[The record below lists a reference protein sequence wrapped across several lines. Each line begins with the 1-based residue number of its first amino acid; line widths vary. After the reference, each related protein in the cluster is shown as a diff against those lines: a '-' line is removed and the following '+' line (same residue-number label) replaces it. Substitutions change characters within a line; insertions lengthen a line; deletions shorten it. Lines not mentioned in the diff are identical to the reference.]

1 MISLLRR
8 FANSWIG
15 AVILGLVLVAFV
27 VTLYE
32 GRSGMGLPGTGGTGI
47 ATVGSNSISEAE
59 ATRRVQNQLDQARQE
74 QPTLDMN
81 AFVGAGGAEAVINRM
96 IEERA
101 VEAFG
106 AAHGLFASKRLVDGA
121 IASIPA
127 FNGANGQFDRTT
139 FQMILSQRKLT
150 EAMVRADFSRAA
162 VSKMLLLPVA
172 GGASTPTGLA
182 MPYATLLLEQ
192 RLGQIAIVPAAAFAS
207 NTPISDAD
215 VATFYNRNV
224 ARYTVPELRTIKYA
238 GFDRSRFD
246 GKVVPTEAEIAAAY
260 KANMAKYAA
269 SEQRAFTQ
277 IIVSSQSDANALYN
291 KVKSGMPLDAA
302 AKSVGLEALKVPAG
316 DKTAFAKLTSP
327 QVADAAFA
335 APRGGLAALTQS
347 GLGYHIVRVDIVT
360 GIAAK
365 SLDQARAELTAEL
378 TQTKTAQALADFVA
392 QIDEDITG
400 GATFDDV
407 AQKYGLSAT
416 TTPPITASGIAPE
429 TQGFVLPETV
439 KPVLRDVFQAETG
452 DDPQVGAVGNGQS
465 YVLYHMDRVI
475 PAAPKPLAAIKG
487 QVAADATIDRAAR
500 AAKKAA
506 DGIVAAVN
514 KGTSF
519 AQALAGAGVALPAP
533 KPAGGRRI
541 DVAQA
546 RAKVPPPVLA
556 MFSMAPKRAK
566 VLPVE
571 NGAGWYVVYL
581 DSITPGPPQA
591 AQPLLAGT
599 QSELSRSVGEEYA
612 QQFVNAVKA
621 EVGVQRNDGAIAAL
635 KRALTGQ
642 K

>member
-1 MISLLRR
+1 MGAHPNAQGWIAPHMISLLRR

-32 GRSGMGLPGTGGTGI
+32 GRSGLGLPGSGGTGL
-47 ATVGSNSISEAE
+47 ATVGRDSIPEAE

-81 AFVGAGGAEAVINRM
+81 AFIGAGGAEAVINRM

-106 AAHGLFASKRLVDGA
+106 AKHGLIASKRLIDGE

-127 FNGANGQFDRTT
+127 FNGPNGQFDRTT
-139 FQMILSQRKLT
+139 FDAILNQRKLT
-150 EAMVRADFSRAA
+150 EAMVRADFGRAA

-182 MPYATLLLEQ
+182 VPYATLLLEQ

-215 VATFYNRNV
+215 VATFYGRNV

-238 GFDRSRFD
+238 AFDRSRFD
-246 GKVVPTEAEIAAAY
+246 GKVAPSESEIAAAY
-260 KANMAKYAA
+260 KANAARYAA

-277 IIVSSQSDANALYN
+277 IALYA
-291 KVKSGMPLDAA
+291 KVKAGMTLDAA
-302 AKSVGLEALKVPAG
+302 AKSVGLEALTVPAS
-316 DKTAFAKLTSP
+316 DKAAFAKLTGP
-327 QVADAAFA
+327 KVADAAFTT
-335 APRGGLAALTQS
+335 PRGGLAPLAQS
-347 GLGYHIVRVDIVT
+347 GLGYHIIRVDSVT

-365 SLDQARAELTAEL
+365 ALEQARPELVAELTK
-378 TQTKTAQALADFVA
+378 TKTDQALA
-392 QIDEDITG
+392 
-400 GATFDDV
+400 FDDV
-407 AQKYGLSAT
+407 AQKYGLSAA
-416 TTPPITASGIAPE
+416 TTPPITASGLAPG
-429 TQGFVLPETV
+429 TQGFVLPEAV
-439 KPVLRDVFQAETG
+439 KPVLRDAFQAETG
-452 DDPQVGAVGNGQS
+452 DDPQVSSVGNGQA
-465 YVLYHMDRVI
+465 YLLYHMDRVV
-475 PAAPKPLAAIKG
+475 PAAPTPLAAIKG
-487 QVAADATIDRAAR
+487 QVAADAMIDRAAR
-500 AAKKAA
+500 AAKKTA

-514 KGTSF
+514 KGTPLS
-519 AQALAGAGVALPAP
+519 QALAGAGVALPAP

-541 DVAQA
+541 DIAQA
-546 RAKVPPPVLA
+546 RDKVPPPVLA
-556 MFSMAPKRAK
+556 MFSMAAKRAK
-566 VLPVE
+566 VVPVE

-581 DSITPGPPQA
+581 DTVTPATPLA
-591 AQPLLAGT
+591 AQPLLPGT
-599 QSELSRSVGEEYA
+599 QAELSRSIGEEYA

-621 EVGVQRNDGAIAAL
+621 EVGVKRNDGAIAAL